1 MSKTILVID
10 DDPSI
15 LDVSAVRFRSAGFS
29 VLTADRG
36 EKGLD
41 LLRTNWVDLVV
52 LDVKMPGM
60 GGKETLRQI
69 QAKWPG
75 LPVIILTAYG
85 SIPDAVEAV
94 REGAVD
100 YVTKPYS
107 GADLLERIQK
117 TLSDGVAKVSTSPED
132 SITVRIWGGQS
143 RAMQQLFNL
152 ILRISPTDSDV
163 LITGESGTGKELV
176 ARELHERSPR
186 AQGPF
191 TVVDCST
198 TSSTL
203 LESELFGH
211 RKGSF
216 TNAYQ
221 DRKGLIQAADS
232 GTLFLDEIGTISSEM
247 QTKLLRFLQ
256 ERTIRRVGETRETSV
271 DCRVLA
277 ATNADIKE
285 LLQSGDFR
293 EDLYFRLK
301 GMTLRVP
308 PLRERR
314 EDIPVLAEQFLAA
327 FCRETGRPKMALSQE
342 AMQVLMDYSWPGN
355 VRELQQTLKTAAILS
370 HGDKLQPSDLQLE
383 TEEHS
388 EDEGSGA
395 NALSLE
401 ESERQTIVRALEQ
414 CGWVQ
419 KQAADLL
426 GISRRAIN
434 YKIKRHNIQIL
445 RN

>member
-1 MSKTILVID
+1 MSKTILIID

-15 LDVSAVRFRSAGFS
+15 LEVSGVRFRSAGFS
-29 VLTADRG
+29 VLTAERG

-41 LLRTNWVDLVV
+41 LLRRNRVDLVV

-60 GGKETLRQI
+60 GGKKALEEI
-69 QAKWPG
+69 QSRWPG

-85 SIPDAVEAV
+85 SIQDAVEAV
-94 REGAVD
+94 RNGAAD
-100 YVTKPYS
+100 YVTKPYD
-107 GADLLERIQK
+107 GAELLERVK
-117 TLSDGVAKVSTSPED
+117 KYLSEGMARMSSSPES
-132 SITVRIWGGQS
+132 SISERIWGGQS
-143 RAMQQLFNL
+143 PAMQRLFDL
-152 ILRISPTDSDV
+152 IVRVAPTDSDV

-176 ARELHERSPR
+176 ARELHERSHR

-211 RKGSF
+211 RKGAF

-221 DRKGLIQAADS
+221 DRKGLIQAAEG
-232 GTLFLDEIGTISSEM
+232 GTLFLDEIGTISPEM
-247 QTKLLRFLQ
+247 QAKLLRFLQ
-256 ERTIRRVGETRETSV
+256 ERTIRRVGETRETAV

-277 ATNADIKE
+277 ATNADVRE
-285 LLQSGDFR
+285 LLRRGEFR

-301 GMTLRVP
+301 GFTVRVP

-314 EDIPVLAEQFLAA
+314 EDIPSLAEQFLAR
-327 FCRETGRPKMALSQE
+327 FCREAGRPSLAISPE
-342 AMQVLMDYSWPGN
+342 AMQALMDYSWPGN
-355 VRELQQTLKTAAILS
+355 VRELQQVLKTGAILCR
-370 HGDKLQPSDLQLE
+370 GGELQAGDLQLE
-383 TEEHS
+383 IGEEG
-388 EDEGSGA
+388 EAGSSNSGF
-395 NALSLE
+395 SLE
-401 ESERQTIVRALEQ
+401 DSERQTIVRALEQ

-419 KQAADLL
+419 KRAAKLL

-434 YKIKRHNIQIL
+434 YKIKRHNIAIPK
-445 RN
+445 R